1 MEHLSPKNFKI
12 TNIVIWI
19 ILENLAALIGLIVT
33 GLAQL
38 DWYFNVLLMAGLSI
52 LLSLTLVYNY
62 GKVIEGVAKLT
73 TNLATDFTSK
83 EESLREIVNNSKTDF
98 SKQLSDQAEEF
109 DRKLE
114 KHSSEVKLD
123 VKSIEEAVNSVKFVL
138 TANPQQTAAVS
149 ATNESVSLSPAEIS
163 PSHGK

>member
-98 SKQLSDQAEEF
+98 SKQLSDQAKEF
-109 DRKLE
+109 DRKLA
-114 KHSSEVKLD
+114 KHSSEVKLE
-123 VKSIEEAVNSVKFVL
+123 VKGIEEAVKSVKFVL

-149 ATNESVSLSPAEIS
+149 ATNESVSPSPAEIS